1 MIYLDFLKA
10 FDSVSH
16 PKLLLKL
23 QQQGISAL
31 LLNWFSDYLSNR
43 RQQVVV
49 NAVASSY
56 LHATSGVPQGSLLG
70 PLLFLIY
77 ANDLTEAAN
86 HSIVPMFADDSKCYK
101 KIEKPQLA
109 IDTGIP
115 LAPEKIEG
123 PTTCLTFSGWSVFY
137 VESNGYKGLGPSS
150 ACLSL

>member
-1 MIYLDFLKA
+1 MDSEKNGVFHDIGDALHSGKEADMIYLDFSKA

-23 QQQGISAL
+23 QQHGISGL

-43 RQQVVV
+43 RQRVVV

-56 LHATSGVPQGSLLG
+56 LHATSGVPQGSILA

-86 HSIVPMFADDSKCYK
+86 HSVVPMFADDSKCYK
-101 KIEKPQLA
+101 KLRNHRTEIFYKL
-109 IDTGIP
+109 ISIP
-115 LAPEKIEG
+115 Y
-123 PTTCLTFSGWSVFY
+123 T
-137 VESNGYKGLGPSS
+137 NGH
-150 ACLSL
+150 